1 MDLWSIEEKCWLIA
15 IVRDITEDG
24 HLVLSEPKGHKSI
37 TVDVDSR
44 RVARHRCFT
53 REENSIVADEVMEVN
68 AFGERR
74 SIFGMPMFF
83 NFFGGDASAA
93 FNMDINDLLGL
104 VPFRP
109 FPF

>member
-1 MDLWSIEEKCWLIA
+1 
-15 IVRDITEDG
+15 
-24 HLVLSEPKGHKSI
+24 VLSEPKGPELV

-53 REENSIVADEVMEVN
+53 REEKAEVQEEPIGVN
-68 AFGERR
+68 AYGERR
-74 SIFGMPMFF
+74 PMFGMPMFF
-83 NFFGGDASAA
+83 NFFGGDAAGA